1 MRKYSAG
8 SMPVSEMPRP
18 ALPRTA
24 RPEPAATGAT
34 TRTPGRAWICAATA
48 RHWSMDFSRCR
59 GGCTMAPS
67 MAGVWA
73 AGSALA
79 TDLGQVLG
87 GPATG
92 PPRSCR
98 VTCWAGSNWTG
109 AWALSTRRMKL
120 ACRLDSSAD
129 MKTITATPMAT
140 PVMMNRVC
148 KRPSRRK
155 RSATIHS
162 KGSQVGNIGA
172 PPAQAAG
179 AAGAAEPA
187 AARTRAPA
195 ATAAVAGS
203 TRSPAARPSSTLAH
217 PPLRRPRRSGRRS
230 AWPACR
236 PSTDQPGLAL
246 HGHQLGVVEFDQQLA
261 GLHRLALGHRH
272 PPHGG
277 GDLGADVHP
286 VGRFDPAAG
295 HHGLHKIALHHRQ
308 HLDLRPLPPVSG
320 AGGQRQADQG
330 GDPPRPAPAARWH
343 LFSVVHEISAGCH
356 HGGFGPAGRDRRR
369 PLPGSSGSGF
379 WAIKQAGSIS
389 RLKNVVQRR
398 EDPRPAAGTRR
409 QRPAATATS
418 AGPRPRAAGARA
430 CAGTSASRLWA
441 PRPAGDARLR
451 RRKDRSR
458 CLENLG
464 SLRPFCGSRPARRLP
479 WIKSGRAWRG
489 VQRGPKVPQFAGAQ
503 RNDGQQCTVKDQ
515 PHSLCGA
522 TSCDHEPA

>member
-8 SMPVSEMPRP
+8 SMPVSELLRP
-18 ALPRTA
+18 GLPRTA

-79 TDLGQVLG
+79 ADLGQVLG

-120 ACRLDSSAD
+120 ACRPDSSAD

-162 KGSQVGNIGA
+162 DGSQVGNIGA
-172 PPAQAAG
+172 PPAQGAG

-195 ATAAVAGS
+195 ATAAVW
-203 TRSPAARPSSTLAH
+203 RAAQDHR
-217 PPLRRPRRSGRRS
+217 
-230 AWPACR
+230 
-236 PSTDQPGLAL
+236 QPG
-246 HGHQLGVVEFDQQLA
+246 
-261 GLHRLALGHRH
+261 
-272 PPHGG
+272 
-277 GDLGADVHP
+277 
-286 VGRFDPAAG
+286 
-295 HHGLHKIALHHRQ
+295 
-308 HLDLRPLPPVSG
+308 
-320 AGGQRQADQG
+320 
-330 GDPPRPAPAARWH
+330 RPAPRP
-343 LFSVVHEISAGCH
+343 I
-356 HGGFGPAGRDRRR
+356 RRC
-369 PLPGSSGSGF
+369 
-379 WAIKQAGSIS
+379 
-389 RLKNVVQRR
+389 
-398 EDPRPAAGTRR
+398 
-409 QRPAATATS
+409 
-418 AGPRPRAAGARA
+418 AGPGAAAGARP
-430 CAGTSASRLWA
+430 G
-441 PRPAGDARLR
+441 RPAGPVPTSPDWRCTATSSASSSSISNWPACTAWPPATGTR
-451 RRKDRSR
+451 RTVAVIWAPMSTRWAVSTRPLATTVCTKSR
-458 CLENLG
+458 CTTASTSTCGPCHQCQVPAASARPTRAATHHGPRQRRAGTCSVLFMKFQPAAITVG
-464 SLRPFCGSRPARRLP
+464 SGRRGATGAGRCQVPRARASGRSSRP
-479 WIKSGRAWRG
+479 GRSA
-489 VQRGPKVPQFAGAQ
+489 A
-503 RNDGQQCTVKDQ
+503 
-515 PHSLCGA
+515 
-522 TSCDHEPA
+522 

>member
-8 SMPVSEMPRP
+8 SMPVSELLRP

-79 TDLGQVLG
+79 ADLGQVLV
-87 GPATG
+87 GPASG

-98 VTCWAGSNWTG
+98 VTCWAGSNWTW

-120 ACRLDSSAD
+120 ACRPDSSAD

-162 KGSQVGNIGA
+162 EGSQVGNIGA
-172 PPAQAAG
+172 PPAQGAG

-203 TRSPAARPSSTLAH
+203 TRSPAARPSSTSAH

-230 AWPACR
+230 ARPACR

-246 HGHQLGVVEFDQQLA
+246 HGHQLGVVEFDPQLA

-277 GDLGADVHP
+277 SDLGAEVHP

-295 HHGLHKIALHHRQ
+295 HHGLHKIARHHRQ
-308 HLDLRPLPPVSG
+308 HLDLRPLPPAPG
-320 AGGQRQADQG
+320 AGGQRQV
-330 GDPPRPAPAARWH
+330 PAA
-343 LFSVVHEISAGCH
+343 SARPTRAATH
-356 HGGFGPAGRDRRR
+356 HGPRQRRAGTCSVLFLRFQLAAITVGSGRRCATGAGRCQVPRARASGRSSRPGRSAARERLCSGVKTRGQPGSRYTPPAASSNCNIGWPTTSRSRRQGLCWHGGVKALGPSACWR
-369 PLPGSSGSGF
+369 RTAAAAQKPTTLPGESG
-379 WAIKQAGSIS
+379 II
-389 RLKNVVQRR
+389 
-398 EDPRPAAGTRR
+398 
-409 QRPAATATS
+409 ATIL
-418 AGPRPRAAGARA
+418 RVAAGAALALDQERQGLARRA
-430 CAGTSASRLWA
+430 ARAESASV
-441 PRPAGDARLR
+441 R
-451 RRKDRSR
+451 RRT
-458 CLENLG
+458 
-464 SLRPFCGSRPARRLP
+464 
-479 WIKSGRAWRG
+479 
-489 VQRGPKVPQFAGAQ
+489 AQ
-503 RNDGQQCTVKDQ
+503 
-515 PHSLCGA
+515 
-522 TSCDHEPA
+522 